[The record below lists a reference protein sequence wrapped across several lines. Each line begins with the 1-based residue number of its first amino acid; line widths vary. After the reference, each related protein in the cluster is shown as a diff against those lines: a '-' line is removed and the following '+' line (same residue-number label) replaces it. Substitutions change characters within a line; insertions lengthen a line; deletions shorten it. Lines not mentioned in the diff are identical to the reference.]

1 MKKFLTL
8 GFILIS
14 LSSFGQIKF
23 KFPDTRVLTDING
36 GVIDRG
42 DQFDVMVHANG
53 NGDAVTRQLLFD
65 FQYDQTNFEIV
76 SVNHT
81 GTGGNGGVF
90 PQGSN
95 IQLSWQNYP
104 GYSYAGNSTFTN
116 GTQRYV
122 SNATYAYN
130 ATGSNAILRATLTWA
145 IMGTGAMPFN
155 SFSQML
161 VVRLRLKAASTANS
175 FNPIKLNFV
184 AGWNGQGVGVPT
196 IMDTPLSTEVIMN
209 QNTGKLVTAKV
220 DVSSNLLSL
229 SDVKVSFRDTLSGI
243 GQLFSVLSNGN
254 VDINQSLLSENK
266 VYEVSLMHSIDKT
279 YAVYNGAI
287 TISDFTTAQSEFTSM
302 GLDGSNGQILKTGQS
317 LYAADIN
324 RNKVIDG
331 GDLPRLLG
339 QVVGIDTLV
348 TIPSGYA
355 MGSNG
360 WMSLPTWRATDA
372 TSIAGQTEWCIVNVD
387 GYGSGQARVY
397 IDLREFNGINTLPE
411 HIKSL
416 QLFDLYS
423 GPVEFMSKDA
433 AWAFYKVP
441 STFSTISTSTFA
453 PYIRTMGNNDYGIKA
468 EFSFNADPSNSWGS
482 ITSSNWKDITYP
494 KTYVKTGVL
503 GTNEIVDL
511 KYLLWGDVN
520 RSHSSQVVTISN
532 GANTVQTNAVN
543 SLMTNTAF
551 RTMATQSTS
560 FINTPNDISSID
572 VNLVNVTV
580 TSNNVEIPVSL
591 TTNGNAVSGLQF
603 QFDYDP
609 SKIKFEELKSDLPN
623 SWYVFVNSIDGKVKF
638 GAIDQ
643 NSKTPINGTNIP
655 FKLKFSTIGSGV
667 EILTSVKVSPT
678 MDASD
683 SKGVQLGINLNST
696 QIKLTGYKNF

>member
-1 MKKFLTL
+1 MKKLLILALLSMSLT
-8 GFILIS
+8 
-14 LSSFGQIKF
+14 SFSQIRF
-23 KFPDTRVLTDING
+23 RFPDTRVLTDIGG

-53 NGDAVTRQLLFD
+53 NGDAATRQLLFD
-65 FQYDQTNFEIV
+65 FQYDQTNFEVI
-76 SVNHT
+76 SINHT
-81 GTGGNGGVF
+81 GTGGNGGVL
-90 PQGSN
+90 PAGSN

-104 GYSYAGNSTFTN
+104 GYSWAGNTTNTN
-116 GTQRYV
+116 GTTRYTT
-122 SNATYAYN
+122 NAGYAYN
-130 ATGSNAILRATLTWA
+130 ATSSNAILRATLTWA
-145 IMGTGAMPFN
+145 TSSAMPFN
-155 SFSQML
+155 DYSQIII
-161 VVRLRLKAASTANS
+161 VRFRLKAASTATS
-175 FNPIKLNFV
+175 FNPVRLNFV

-196 IMDTPLSTEVIMN
+196 LMDTPLSTEVVMN

-220 DVSSNLLSL
+220 DISSNLFAL
-229 SDVKVSFRDTLSGI
+229 SDLRVSFRDTLSGV
-243 GQLFSVLSNGN
+243 GQLFNVLSNGN
-254 VDINQSLLSENK
+254 VDINQSLLSPNR
-266 VYEVSLMHSIDKT
+266 VYEVSLMHSLDKT
-279 YAVYNGAI
+279 YAIYNGAI

-324 RNKVIDG
+324 RNKIIDG

-348 TIPSGYA
+348 TIPTGYV

-360 WMSLPTWRATDA
+360 FMSVPTWRSTDA
-372 TSIAGQTEWCIVNVD
+372 TSIAGQTEWCVVNVD
-387 GYGSGQARVY
+387 GYGQGQARVY
-397 IDLREFNGINTLPE
+397 IDLREFNGTNILPE
-411 HIKSL
+411 NIKSL

-423 GPVEFMSKDA
+423 GPVEFVSKDA

-453 PYIRTMGNNDYGIKA
+453 PYIRTMGNNDYGVKA
-468 EFSFNADPSNSWGS
+468 EFTFDPSPSNSWGS
-482 ITSSNWKDITYP
+482 ITTSNWKDFTYP
-494 KTYVKTGVL
+494 KTYVKTGIL

-520 RSHSSQVVTISN
+520 RSHSSQVVTSSN
-532 GANTVQTNAVN
+532 GASTVQTNAVN
-543 SLMTNTAF
+543 SLMSNTAF
-551 RTMATQSTS
+551 ISMATQSSS
-560 FINTPNDISSID
+560 FINTPNDVSSID
-572 VNLVNVTV
+572 INLSNVTV

-591 TTNGNAVSGLQF
+591 NTNGISVGGLQF
-603 QFDYDP
+603 EFQYDP
-609 SKIKFEELKSDLPN
+609 SKIKFEELKSEVPN
-623 SWYVFVNSIDGKVKF
+623 SWYVFVNSKDGKVKF
-638 GAIDQ
+638 GGIDQ
-643 NSKTPINGTNIP
+643 NNKPINGTNIP
-655 FKLKFSTIGSGV
+655 FKIRFSTIGNGV

>member
-1 MKKFLTL
+1 MKKILTL
-8 GFILIS
+8 GLLLMS
-14 LSSFGQIKF
+14 LTSFSQIKF

-53 NGDAVTRQLLFD
+53 NSDAATRQLMFD
-65 FQYDQTNFEIV
+65 FQYDQTNFEVI

-81 GTGGNGGVF
+81 GTGGNGGVL
-90 PQGSN
+90 PSGSN
-95 IQLSWQNYP
+95 VQLSWQNYP
-104 GYSYAGNSTFTN
+104 NYTYAGNSTFTN

-122 SNATYAYN
+122 SNATYVYN
-130 ATGSNAILRATLTWA
+130 ATGSNAILRATITWA
-145 IMGTGAMPFN
+145 TTSAMPYT
-155 SFSQML
+155 SYSQML
-161 VVRLRLKAASTANS
+161 IVRFKLKASSTANS
-175 FNPIKLNFV
+175 FNPVKLNFV
-184 AGWNGQGVGVPT
+184 AGWNGQGVGVET
-196 IMDTPLSTEVIMN
+196 FMDTPLSTEVIMN

-220 DVSSNLLSL
+220 DINSNLFVL

-266 VYEVSLMHSIDKT
+266 VYEVSVMHNLDKT
-279 YAVYNGAI
+279 YAIYNGAI

-324 RNKVIDG
+324 RNKIIDG

-348 TIPSGYA
+348 TVPSGYA

-360 WMSLPTWRATDA
+360 FMSLPTWRATDA
-372 TSIAGQTEWCIVNVD
+372 TSIAGQTEWCVVNVN
-387 GYGSGQARVY
+387 GYGAGQTRVY
-397 IDLREFNGINTLPE
+397 IDMREFNGLTVLPE
-411 HIKSL
+411 DIKSL

-423 GPVEFMSKDA
+423 GPVEFVSKDGS
-433 AWAFYKVP
+433 WAFYKVP
-441 STFSTISTSTFA
+441 SSFTSISTSTFA

-468 EFSFNADPSNSWGS
+468 EFTFNTNPSNSWGS
-482 ITSSNWKDITYP
+482 ITSSNWKNITYP
-494 KTYVKTGVL
+494 KTYVKTGVI

-520 RSHSSQVVTISN
+520 RSHSSQVVTSSN
-532 GANTVQTNAVN
+532 GTSTVQTNAVN
-543 SLMTNTAF
+543 SLMTNTTF
-551 RTMATQSTS
+551 RTFATQSTS

-572 VNLVNVTV
+572 VNLSNVTV

-623 SWYVFVNSIDGKVKF
+623 SWYVFVNSLNGKVKF

>member
-1 MKKFLTL
+1 MKKILTL
-8 GFILIS
+8 GLLLMS
-14 LSSFGQIKF
+14 LTSFSQIKF

-53 NGDAVTRQLLFD
+53 NSDATTRQLMFD
-65 FQYDQTNFEIV
+65 LQYDQTNFEVI

-104 GYSYAGNSTFTN
+104 GYSYAGNSTFTD
-116 GTQRYV
+116 GTQRYL

-130 ATGSNAILRATLTWA
+130 ATGSNAILRSTLTWA

-155 SFSQML
+155 SYSQML

-184 AGWNGQGVGVPT
+184 AGWNGQGAAVST
-196 IMDTPLSTEVIMN
+196 FMDSPLSTEVIMN
-209 QNTGKLVTAKV
+209 QNTGKFVTAKV
-220 DVSSNLLSL
+220 DVSSNLLAL
-229 SDVKVSFRDTLSGI
+229 SDVKVSFRDTLSNI
-243 GQLFSVLSNGN
+243 GQLFNVLSNGN
-254 VDINQSLLSENK
+254 VDINQSLLAENK
-266 VYEVSLMHSIDKT
+266 VYEVSVMHSIDKT

-372 TSIAGQTEWCIVNVD
+372 TSIAGQTEWCVVNVN

-441 STFSTISTSTFA
+441 STFSTITTSTFA
-453 PYIRTMGNNDYGIKA
+453 PYIRSMGNNDYGIKS

-482 ITSSNWKDITYP
+482 ITSSNWKNITYP
-494 KTYVKTGVL
+494 KTYVKTGVI

-520 RSHSSQVVTISN
+520 RSHSSQVVTSSN
-532 GANTVQTNAVN
+532 GVSTIQTNAVN

-551 RTMATQSTS
+551 KTFATQPTS
-560 FINTPNDISSID
+560 FINTPNDISFID
-572 VNLVNVTV
+572 INLSNITV

-623 SWYVFVNSIDGKVKF
+623 SWYVFVNSVDGKVKF

>member
-1 MKKFLTL
+1 MKKILTL
-8 GFILIS
+8 GLLLMS
-14 LSSFGQIKF
+14 LTSFSQIKF

-53 NGDAVTRQLLFD
+53 NGDAATRQLLFD
-65 FQYDQTNFEIV
+65 FQYDQTNFEVI
-76 SVNHT
+76 SVTQT
-81 GTGGNGGVF
+81 GTGGNGGVL
-90 PQGSN
+90 PSGSN

-104 GYSYAGNSTFTN
+104 GYSYAGNSTYTN

-122 SNATYAYN
+122 SNATYVYN
-130 ATGSNAILRATLTWA
+130 STGSNAILRATLTWA
-145 IMGTGAMPFN
+145 TASAMPYT
-155 SFSQML
+155 SYSQII
-161 VVRLRLKAASTANS
+161 VVRFKLKPASTANS
-175 FNPIKLNFV
+175 FNPVKLNFV
-184 AGWNGQGVGVPT
+184 AGWNGQGVGVET
-196 IMDTPLSTEVIMN
+196 FMDTPLSTEVIMN

-220 DVSSNLLSL
+220 DISSNLLAL

-254 VDINQSLLSENK
+254 VDINQSLLAENK
-266 VYEVSLMHSIDKT
+266 VYEVSVMHSIDKT
-279 YAVYNGAI
+279 YAIYNGAI

-324 RNKVIDG
+324 RNKIIDG

-339 QVVGIDTLV
+339 QVVGLDTLITV
-348 TIPSGYA
+348 PSGYA

-360 WMSLPTWRATDA
+360 FMSLPTWRATDA
-372 TSIAGQTEWCIVNVD
+372 TSIAGQVEWCVVNVN
-387 GYGSGQARVY
+387 GYGTGQARVY
-397 IDLREFNGINTLPE
+397 IDMREFNGLTVLPE
-411 HIKSL
+411 DIKSL

-423 GPVEFMSKDA
+423 GPVEFVSKDGS
-433 AWAFYKVP
+433 WAFYKVP
-441 STFSTISTSTFA
+441 SSFTSISTSTFA

-468 EFSFNADPSNSWGS
+468 EFSFNPNPSNSWGS
-482 ITSSNWKDITYP
+482 ITSSNWKNITYP
-494 KTYVKTGVL
+494 RTYVKTGVL
-503 GTNEIVDL
+503 GTNEILDL

-520 RSHSSQVVTISN
+520 RSHSSQVVTSLN
-532 GANTVQTNAVN
+532 GTSTVQTNAVN

-572 VNLVNVTV
+572 VNLANVTV

-623 SWYVFVNSIDGKVKF
+623 SWYVFVNSVDGKVKF

-667 EILTSVKVSPT
+667 EILTSVKVSPI

>member
-14 LSSFGQIKF
+14 LSSFGQIRF

-53 NGDAVTRQLLFD
+53 NGDAVTRQLMFD
-65 FQYDQTNFEIV
+65 FQYDQTNFEVV

-95 IQLSWQNYP
+95 IQISWQNYP
-104 GYSYAGNSTFTN
+104 NYSYAGNSTFTN

-122 SNATYAYN
+122 SNATYVYN
-130 ATGSNAILRATLTWA
+130 ATGSNAILRSTITWA
-145 IMGTGAMPFN
+145 ITGTGAMPFN

-161 VVRLRLKAASTANS
+161 VVRFRLKATSTANS

-184 AGWNGQGVGVPT
+184 AGWNGQGIGVPT
-196 IMDTPLSTEVIMN
+196 TMDTPLSTEVIMN

-220 DVSSNLLSL
+220 DISSNLLAL

-254 VDINQSLLSENK
+254 VDINQSLLAENK
-266 VYEVSLMHSIDKT
+266 VYEVSVMHSIDKT

-302 GLDGSNGQILKTGQS
+302 GLDGSNGLILKTGQS

-324 RNKVIDG
+324 RNKTIDG

-348 TIPSGYA
+348 TVPSGYA

-360 WMSLPTWRATDA
+360 WMSLPTWRATEA
-372 TSIAGQTEWCIVNVD
+372 TSVAGQTEWCVVNVN

-397 IDLREFNGINTLPE
+397 IDLREFNGTNVLPE
-411 HIKSL
+411 NIKSL

-423 GPVEFMSKDA
+423 GPVEFISKDA
-433 AWAFYKVP
+433 NWAFYKVP

-453 PYIRTMGNNDYGIKA
+453 PYIRDMGNNDYGIKA
-468 EFSFNADPSNSWGS
+468 EFTFNTSPSNSWGS

-520 RSHSSQVVTISN
+520 RSHSSQVVTSSN
-532 GANTVQTNAVN
+532 GTSTVQTNAVN
-543 SLMTNTAF
+543 SLITNTAF
-551 RTMATQSTS
+551 RTFATQSTS

-572 VNLVNVTV
+572 VNLSNVTV

-623 SWYVFVNSIDGKVKF
+623 SWYVFVNSVDGKVKF

-696 QIKLTGYKNF
+696 QIKLTGYNNF